1 MAESLTDAFNKNYEG
16 GRAGFSS
23 PGDRPDNVEE
33 VSVLP
38 PRWRKAWL
46 LEELAGVE
54 LSIWSKSRA
63 KFNNSDLDEL
73 LDGLMNEMNV
83 KPALLEVKDQK

>member
-1 MAESLTDAFNKNYEG
+1 MTESLSEAFNKNYEG

-23 PGDRPDNVEE
+23 PGDRPESVED
-33 VSVLP
+33 VAKLP

-54 LSIWSKSRA
+54 TSIWSKTRA
-63 KFNNSDLDEL
+63 KLNNSDLDSL
-73 LDGLMNEMNV
+73 LDGLMQEMNV
-83 KPALLEVKDQK
+83 RPGLVEVKDSK

>member
-23 PGDRPDNVEE
+23 PGDRPEKLEQV
-33 VSVLP
+33 VKLP

-46 LEELAGVE
+46 LEEMAGVE
-54 LSIWSKSRA
+54 TSIWNKSRA
-63 KFNNSDLDEL
+63 KLNNSDLDSL
-73 LDGLMNEMNV
+73 LDGFMKEFNV
-83 KPALLEVKDQK
+83 RPALVEVKDGK

>member
-23 PGDRPDNVEE
+23 PGDRPEKLEQVAK
-33 VSVLP
+33 LP

-46 LEELAGVE
+46 LEEMAGVE
-54 LSIWSKSRA
+54 TSIWNKSRA
-63 KFNNSDLDEL
+63 KLNNSDLDSL
-73 LDGLMNEMNV
+73 LDGFMKEFNV
-83 KPALLEVKDQK
+83 RPALVEVKDGK